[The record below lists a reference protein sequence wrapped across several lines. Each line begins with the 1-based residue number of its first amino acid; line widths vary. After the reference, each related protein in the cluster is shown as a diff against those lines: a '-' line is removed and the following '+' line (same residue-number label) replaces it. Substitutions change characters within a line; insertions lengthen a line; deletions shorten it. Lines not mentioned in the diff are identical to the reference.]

1 MVHTWDSSKIS
12 WYPILWLFNL
22 PSTFLSIPGYILI
35 FLLWFPE
42 QFPWVVFPTIC
53 LVCSFPQSSQL
64 SEWSIFKNR
73 FLLKHFLVQVTGEI
87 QSYYYFF
94 FWFSFPSHLSF
105 FLYTYPSLPGRPK
118 FFSFV
123 SPFTGT
129 LLSSFILNINSI
141 LSLTSGHDS
150 SLKLFRNR
158 FPIDHA
164 HCFHSV

>member
-1 MVHTWDSSKIS
+1 MVS
-12 WYPILWLFNL
+12 WTVSLGCL
-22 PSTFLSIPGYILI
+22 PNYMPSLFLSTKLTIIRMIY
-35 FLLWFPE
+35 FLK
-42 QFPWVVFPTIC
+42 QI
-53 LVCSFPQSSQL
+53 SFKAFSCPS
-64 SEWSIFKNR
+64 NR
-73 FLLKHFLVQVTGEI
+73 WNPKLLLL
-87 QSYYYFF
+87 FF

-105 FLYTYPSLPGRPK
+105 FLYTYPSLPGCPK